1 MRVDQFHLIDERAE
15 DLYEQAPC
23 GYLSLAGDGTIL
35 KVNETLLTWLDYE
48 RSEIVGAL
56 RFPELL
62 SMGGRIYYETHFAP
76 LLNMQG
82 FVNEVA
88 FDLQT
93 KQGRQIPVMTS
104 TIQRR
109 DPRNTATVNR
119 MTVFNMTERRRYERE
134 LLIERRKAERIA
146 EDHAALAK
154 ELQTDIAARQ
164 RAEVLLREQAHL
176 NAFAAQ
182 IALHLIERG
191 ALADMLDGCVR
202 TIIGELKATHACIWS
217 LRADDQTLEV
227 LAGAGSYRDLRPIHS
242 RIPVDHLAMGRLVA
256 TRRPYWTNQ
265 VAGDPL
271 LPEQEWPKRDGIR
284 AFAAYPLVIEDR
296 VIGLLALFLSHDPSD
311 TVLRTM
317 SSVARQ
323 IALGIERI
331 RTGDALQESEA
342 RYRTLAGQLE
352 QIVEKRTAD
361 LVASQH
367 SLRTLAAE
375 LNLAEQRERKRL
387 AAELHDH
394 LQQLLVLG
402 KLKLGQGKRRTTSS
416 ESLAVMQQVDALL
429 SEALAYTRTLV
440 AELNPPVLREHGL
453 GAALQWLGEY
463 MRKHDLQV
471 AVTVPEQDDTRLP
484 EEQMVLVFQSV
495 RELLINSSKHAG
507 TGEATVAMEQ
517 RDNVLRIEVNDRGK
531 GFSLAAAQTPN
542 ELSSQFGLYSIQERM
557 RTLGGSL
564 DIQSSSQGTTCV
576 LILPR
581 MVPA

>member
-1 MRVDQFHLIDERAE
+1 MDKFHLIDERAE
-15 DLYEQAPC
+15 DLYEHAPC

-35 KVNETLLTWLDYE
+35 KVNMTLLTWLGYE
-48 RSEIVGAL
+48 RSEVVGVL
-56 RFPELL
+56 RFPQLL

-76 LLNMQG
+76 LLHMQG
-82 FVNEVA
+82 FVNEIA

-93 KQGRQIPVMTS
+93 KQGQQIPVVTA
-104 TIQRR
+104 TVQRR
-109 DPRNTATVNR
+109 DPAETATVTR

-134 LLIERRKAERIA
+134 LLMERQKAEQIA
-146 EDHAALAK
+146 ADNAALAR
-154 ELQTDIAARQ
+154 ELQIDIAARQ
-164 RAEVLLREQAHL
+164 HAEVLLREQAHL

-182 IALHLIERG
+182 IAVHLNERSG
-191 ALADMLDGCVR
+191 LADMLDGCVR
-202 TIIGELKATHACIWS
+202 TIVDELKAAHACIWS

-227 LAGAGSYRDLRPIHS
+227 QASAGTYTDLRPIHS
-242 RIPVDHLAMGRLVA
+242 RIPVDSLAMSRLVA
-256 TRRPYWTNQ
+256 SRQPYWTDQ
-265 VAGDPL
+265 VACDPL
-271 LPEQEWPKRDGIR
+271 LPELEWPRRDGIR

-296 VIGLLALFLSHDPSD
+296 VVGLLAVFVSHDLSD

-317 SSVARQ
+317 ASVARQ

-331 RTGDALQESEA
+331 RTGGALKESEA
-342 RYRTLAGQLE
+342 RYRILAGQLE

-361 LVASQH
+361 LTASQQ

-394 LQQLLVLG
+394 LQQILVLG
-402 KLKLGQGKRRTTSS
+402 KLKLGQGKRTTTSS
-416 ESLAVMQQVDALL
+416 QSLAVMQQVDDLL
-429 SEALAYTRTLV
+429 SEALTYTRTLV

-471 AVTVPEQDDTRLP
+471 TVTVPEQDDTTLP
-484 EEQMVLVFQSV
+484 EEHMVLVFQSV

-507 TGEATVAMEQ
+507 TGKAAVTMEH
-517 RDNVLRIEVNDRGK
+517 RDNALRIEVSDRGK
-531 GFSLAAAQTPN
+531 GFTLAASETPT
-542 ELSSQFGLYSIQERM
+542 ELSSRFGLFSIQERM

-576 LILPR
+576 LLLPR